1 MKGLNFGNCDYC
13 IFYSVE
19 PNPGRMVQFEGRM
32 TRSFDIYGKH
42 VYILASKGKEYKNLE
57 TVVTQRAKAMSEV
70 SEVDYSVVLSILLG
84 GNY

>member
-1 MKGLNFGNCDYC
+1 M
-13 IFYSVE
+13 E
-19 PNPGRMVQFEGRM
+19 
-32 TRSFDIYGKH
+32 KH